1 MDGTYQPLQRPLFI
15 YVNAAAAARPE
26 VRAFTRFY
34 LSPESTKRVAEVGYV
49 PLPPAALT
57 ARSARFEKGV
67 AGSTLGGHGSVTGV
81 KFHLFDDDDEE
92 RNKALLV
99 Q

>member
-1 MDGTYQPLQRPLFI
+1 
-15 YVNAAAAARPE
+15 VA
-26 VRAFTRFY
+26 
-34 LSPESTKRVAEVGYV
+34 LSPAAERACNDEHGRLYV

-67 AGSTLGGHGSVTGV
+67 AGSALGGHGSVTGV
-81 KFHLFDDDDEE
+81 KFHVFDDDDEE

-99 Q
+99 QT